1 MATLDTLSN
10 LITDA
15 KQTPSGKIEWTDTS
29 LKGIQEE
36 VKSLFATNAVQ
47 TTPTVIS
54 LQTLSGDDSQLAV
67 VEKDST
73 ITRNGLYFWD
83 VAQLSA
89 GANYP
94 ASGGGY
100 WNLVIN
106 SANSNVSQ
114 IIAGTNVT
122 ISPTGGTGAV
132 TINSQSTAI
141 NATNFIVPTRLN
153 ATTFTNSN
161 IYDNTNIT
169 KTASSGFS
177 FNYSAKEYLFGD
189 YINSG
194 NGTALFID
202 DSTSKIQTTKVAL
215 ALGLNI
221 DYVSSI
227 YEFGDFDNVFHGTHI
242 SVNDTANTIAIIA
255 KSSTNARI
263 DIDGI
268 SQISNFRN
276 NVHKIGGD
284 TNRTFLNIT
293 DSSSVVYTEYSN
305 NPLGL
310 TLSMANR
317 QFTIGDT
324 GTNNGGKLFIDDVAS
339 SIVLTTGATNNTRIR
354 LTDAGGTV
362 QVNSNNL
369 ELNAS
374 TSLTI
379 NGTTTTTSYTSIPR
393 FLEGEVNGVTCYIPL
408 YQ

>member
-15 KQTPSGKIEWTDTS
+15 KQTPSGKIEWTDDS
-29 LKGIQEE
+29 LKGIQDE

-73 ITRNGLYFWD
+73 VTRNGLYFWD
-83 VAQLSA
+83 IAQLSA

-94 ASGGGY
+94 ATGGGY

-106 SANSNVSQ
+106 SANSPVSQ
-114 IIAGTNVT
+114 IIAGANVT

-169 KTASSGFS
+169 KTATSGFS

-189 YINSG
+189 YTNGG
-194 NGTALFID
+194 NATALFIN
-202 DSTSKIQTTKVAL
+202 DSLNKIQTTKQS
-215 ALGLNI
+215 LGLGLSVDYLSNTYQLGDYGNI
-221 DYVSSI
+221 L
-227 YEFGDFDNVFHGTHI
+227 NGTNI
-242 SVNDTANTIAIIA
+242 NVNDTDNTIAIIA
-255 KSSTNARI
+255 NASSNSRI

-268 SQISNFRN
+268 SEISNFRN

-293 DSSSVVYTEYSN
+293 DSSSVIYTEYAN

-317 QFTIGDT
+317 RFTLGDT
-324 GTNNGGKLFIDDVAS
+324 GSNNGAKLFIDDVAS
-339 SIVLTTGATNNTRIR
+339 SVLLSTSTSNATSLRM
-354 LTDAGGTV
+354 TDAG
-362 QVNSNNL
+362 SAIRLSCSIL
-369 ELNAS
+369 EINAS

-393 FLEGEVNGVTCYIPL
+393 FLEVQVNGITCYIPL